1 MDRGEKYAE
10 RRFWRYCTSSIHKT
24 RLTGASTRSRTL
36 FGQRA
41 EIDQKAIFAG
51 ASLWSSA
58 VEMWF
63 ANRLSSLSCWI
74 FTVEY
79 RCDISAP
86 SDPSVA
92 FSADTCNLRH
102 CAPGACAACYF
113 GAHVFS
119 LVTFARVEILSG
131 SRSFTALIMEFKD
144 HFLGDLDK
152 AAPLHS
158 FSLRLRRCIERGDR
172 RQHLANFK
180 CDYI

>member
-1 MDRGEKYAE
+1 MSNSIVSYNFVFLSPSIRSKPFQYEKYDMDRGEKYAE

-92 FSADTCNLRH
+92 FSAETCNLRH
-102 CAPGACAACYF
+102 CAPRCTLACW
-113 GAHVFS
+113 
-119 LVTFARVEILSG
+119 R
-131 SRSFTALIMEFKD
+131 
-144 HFLGDLDK
+144 LG
-152 AAPLHS
+152 H
-158 FSLRLRRCIERGDR
+158 RRHTHRC
-172 RQHLANFK
+172 
-180 CDYI
+180 